1 MSETIKQEDQAPVQ
15 FPVSIEQ
22 DIAVDSTP
30 ADTVPTDAT
39 PTDVKAGEAGQGS
52 KKRSNRGQTCRER
65 REFATNKRRAR
76 QQEDHERESTPREK
90 SENSEPRKPKRR
102 VALLLGFCGTE
113 FQGMQVNP
121 NARTIEGD
129 LFTALC
135 EAGAVSADNATN
147 QQKVQLQRAA
157 RTDKGVHAAGQVVS
171 LKMIVEDP
179 AIVEKVNAQLPDQIR
194 VWGFVRVVQSFNA
207 KTMCDSRVYEYL
219 LPTYV
224 LMEPSQSNL
233 LLAQTVPFEERQIPE
248 TKAEDMKAK
257 REYRVSAEK
266 LQFVR
271 DAFAK
276 YKGTHDF
283 RNFTVTRGCTE
294 TNSKRHMHWFNVS
307 DPMIIDGSE
316 WLSLK
321 VKGQSFMLHQIRKMV
336 GLVILMTRSGAPLEL
351 MDALFEKE
359 SRVNVPKAP
368 SLGLLLESPVF
379 DGYNSRADKQVQ
391 GLTNPVTFE
400 PYQKTMDEFK
410 QRFIYD
416 AIIRTE
422 MTESIFDGWVNSAE
436 VFPEQYTYINKEGV
450 IPESAIV
457 VPGSGRRFPFK
468 SAAGNQGAESSED
481 ELDSKDN

>member
-1 MSETIKQEDQAPVQ
+1 MPEMINQEDPAPVEA
-15 FPVSIEQ
+15 PVSLEQ
-22 DIAVDSTP
+22 ASTAEASP
-30 ADTVPTDAT
+30 AE
-39 PTDVKAGEAGQGS
+39 VKTAGETGQGT
-52 KKRSNRGQTCRER
+52 KKRGNRGQTCKDR
-65 REFATNKRRAR
+65 REHAAVKRRAR
-76 QQEDHERESTPREK
+76 IQEDREAESTPRVK

-102 VALLLGFCGTE
+102 VALMLGFCGTE

-129 LFTALC
+129 LFKALC
-135 EAGAVSADNATN
+135 EAGAVSEENATS

-179 AIVEKVNAQLPDQIR
+179 DIVEKVNAKLCDQIR

-224 LMEPSQSNL
+224 LMEPSESNL
-233 LLAQTVPFEERQIPE
+233 RLAQTVPFEERRLPE
-248 TKAEDMKAK
+248 TNAEDMKAK
-257 REYRVSAEK
+257 REYRVSPEK

-276 YKGTHDF
+276 YKGSHDF
-283 RNFTVTRGCTE
+283 RNLTVTRGCTE
-294 TNSKRHMHWFNVS
+294 SNSMRHMHWFEVS

-336 GLVILMTRSGAPLEL
+336 GLVILMTRSGAPLKL
-351 MDALFEKE
+351 MDALFGKN
-359 SRVNVPKAP
+359 SPRINVPKAP

-391 GLTNPVTFE
+391 GVTSPVTFE
-400 PYQKTMDEFK
+400 PYQKTIDEFK

-422 MTESIFDGWVNSAE
+422 MADCVFDGWVNSVE
-436 VFPEQYTYINKEGV
+436 VFPEQYTYINKDGV

-457 VPGSGRRFPFK
+457 VPGSERRFRFNR
-468 SAAGNQGAESSED
+468 SAAEAGNQAAAESSDD

>member
-1 MSETIKQEDQAPVQ
+1 MIKEESIAPAEP
-15 FPVSIEQ
+15 PVSIDQ
-22 DIAVDSTP
+22 G
-30 ADTVPTDAT
+30 DTVEAT
-39 PTDVKAGEAGQGS
+39 PIDAAPVDEKVEESVQGS
-52 KKRSNRGQTCRER
+52 KKRGNRGQTCKDR
-65 REFATNKRRAR
+65 REFAANKRRLRNLEVYEA
-76 QQEDHERESTPREK
+76 ESTPRVK

-102 VALLLGFCGTE
+102 VALMLGFCGTD

-129 LFTALC
+129 LFKALC
-135 EAGAVSADNATN
+135 EAGAVSEENATN
-147 QQKVQLQRAA
+147 QQKVQLTRAA

-179 AIVEKVNAQLPDQIR
+179 DIVEKVNSHLPDQIR
-194 VWGFVRVVQSFNA
+194 VWGFVRVVQSFNC

-224 LMEPSQSNL
+224 LMEPSEANL
-233 LLAQTVPFEERQIPE
+233 QLAKTVPFDERLIPD
-248 TKAEDMKAK
+248 TTAEDMRAK
-257 REYRVSAEK
+257 REYRVTPEK

-294 TNSKRHMHWFNVS
+294 SNSKRHMHWFEVS

-351 MDALFEKE
+351 MDILYGKGP
-359 SRVNVPKAP
+359 RVNIPKAP

-391 GLTNPVTFE
+391 GVTNPVTFD
-400 PYQKTMDEFK
+400 PYQKTIDEFK

-416 AIIRTE
+416 AITRTE
-422 MTESIFDGWVNSAE
+422 MAEAVFDGWVKSTE

-450 IPESAIV
+450 IPESAII
-457 VPGSGRRFPFK
+457 VPGAEKSFK
-468 SAAGNQGAESSED
+468 FNRATAKAGDPAAESSED

>member
-1 MSETIKQEDQAPVQ
+1 MPEMIKQEDPAPAET
-15 FPVSIEQ
+15 PVSLDQ
-22 DIAVDSTP
+22 GSA
-30 ADTVPTDAT
+30 ADAALA
-39 PTDVKAGEAGQGS
+39 DVNTASEAGKGS
-52 KKRSNRGQTCRER
+52 KKRGNRGQTCKDR
-65 REFATNKRRAR
+65 REYAAVKRRAR
-76 QQEDHERESTPREK
+76 NQEDNEAESTTRVK
-90 SENSEPRKPKRR
+90 AENSEPRKPKRR
-102 VALLLGFCGTE
+102 VALMLGFCGTE

-129 LFTALC
+129 LFKALC
-135 EAGAVSADNATN
+135 EAGAVSVENATN

-179 AIVEKVNAQLPDQIR
+179 DIVEKVNAKLCDQIR

-224 LMEPSQSNL
+224 LMEPSESNL
-233 LLAQTVPFEERQIPE
+233 RLAQTVALEERRIPE

-257 REYRVSAEK
+257 REFRVPPEK

-294 TNSKRHMHWFNVS
+294 SNSMRHMHWFEVS

-336 GLVILMTRSGAPLEL
+336 GLVILMTRAGAPLRL
-351 MDALFEKE
+351 MDALFGKE

-391 GLTNPVTFE
+391 GVTNPVTFE
-400 PYQKTMDEFK
+400 PYQKAIDEFK

-422 MTESIFDGWVNSAE
+422 TAECVFDGWVSSTE
-436 VFPEQYTYINKEGV
+436 VFPEQYTYINKDGV

-457 VPGSGRRFPFK
+457 VPGSERRFRFNR
-468 SAAGNQGAESSED
+468 SAGEAGDLAAESSDD